1 MLIRVE
7 AITATT
13 RPPARRPR
21 SPTNLPQSPAL
32 RNEPGPISL
41 SGPRVRAGQYW
52 LSNFATGRK
61 AVAIHPGGDSGR
73 TSRRTF
79 EPPPGAEISTS
90 YVLTARGSAPLSRT
104 RAGVPLAHWSATWRD
119 AEM

>member
-21 SPTNLPQSPAL
+21 SPTNLPQSPAQ

-41 SGPRVRAGQYW
+41 SGPKVRAGQYW

-61 AVAIHPGGDSGR
+61 AVAIHPGGGSGR
-73 TSRRTF
+73 SSRSTF
-79 EPPPGAEISTS
+79 DSSPRDEYTTS
-90 YVLTARGSAPLSRT
+90 YGLTDRLHNPVSRQ
-104 RAGVPLAHWSATWRD
+104 RD
-119 AEM
+119 YITE